1 MNILTVNG
9 IESDGSTSTDRM
21 GTIFRGR
28 GYNVIDINQPIR
40 HTWNARWTSDRD
52 AGDIVNI
59 AKDGDVVIAHS
70 YGCLKTAIANRG
82 VKFAAIFLFRPAMG
96 SHYKFPQYQKTKT
109 YCIYSKQD
117 YTILFGSLLRFN
129 HPFGLAG
136 FRGFRSPFVT
146 NKKSKGGHSEDFT
159 KGHIHYWADWID
171 AELHQLGVV
180 K

>member
-9 IESDGSTSTDRM
+9 IESDGSKSTDRM
-21 GTIFRGR
+21 GRVLR
-28 GYNVIDINQPIR
+28 VKGYNVIDINQPVR

-52 AGDIVNI
+52 AGDIVD
-59 AKDGDVVIAHS
+59 AAEDGDVVVAHS

-96 SHYKFPQYQKTKT
+96 TRYKFPQYQKTAT
-109 YCIYSKQD
+109 YCIYSRKD
-117 YTILFGSLLRFN
+117 YTILLGSFLRFN

-136 FRGFRSPFVT
+136 FKGFRSPFVT
-146 NKKSKGGHSEDFT
+146 NVKSSGPHSEDFT
-159 KGHIHYWADWID
+159 MSNVNRWATFVDT
-171 AELHQLGVV
+171 ELVKLGVV